1 MDLSRLVQYP
11 PKIEVVPVKPLFF
24 DVAWNYIEYPGRR
37 TQAPPTVQQVRQQD
51 VEQERPSSSSSA
63 KKSWF
68 GFGRS

>member
-24 DVAWNYIEYPGRR
+24 DVAWNYIEYPGRKVQPQVVEQVR
-37 TQAPPTVQQVRQQD
+37 TQVVQ
-51 VEQERPSSSSSA
+51 EEERPTSSSG

>member
-1 MDLSRLVQYP
+1 MDLNRLVQYP

-24 DVAWNYIEYPGRR
+24 DVAWNYIEYPIRR
-37 TQAPPTVQQVRQQD
+37 AQAPPAMQQVRQQEF
-51 VEQERPSSSSSA
+51 EQERPSSSSSA

>member
-1 MDLSRLVQYP
+1 MSRLVQYP

-24 DVAWNYIEYPGRR
+24 DVAWNYIEYPGRKVQPQVVEQVR
-37 TQAPPTVQQVRQQD
+37 TQVVQ
-51 VEQERPSSSSSA
+51 EEERPTSSSG